1 MNYDTA
7 KALGDG
13 AAALAVSTGASSYL
27 GWFDF
32 INQYASGIGV
42 IISFLAFVSAVVF
55 YIMTYNKPDNSS
67 ENAAKIMELQSELDD
82 AIERIHSISERK
94 NKK

>member
-13 AAALAVSTGASSYL
+13 AAALAVSTGTVNYL

-32 INQYASGIGV
+32 INQNAPGVSV
-42 IISFLAFVSAVVF
+42 IISFLAFVSAIIF
-55 YIMTYNKPDNSS
+55 YIVTYNKPDNSNKNS
-67 ENAAKIMELQSELDD
+67 VKIMELQADLDD
-82 AIERIHSISERK
+82 AIERIHLITERK
-94 NKK
+94 NRN